1 MTTRWRLFE
10 ANRRRYW
17 NGRSDTIDVFRD
29 TYGPTDLAVV
39 FERATSRE
47 FKILLVQA
55 KLYGELG
62 CDRQRLKEFLNPKP
76 ETVELRIEYLEDK
89 NKSCGHTNTT
99 HTKIRTAD
107 DLDRHAEKAL
117 KTTSVVTAVV
127 YP

>member
-39 FERATSRE
+39 FKRTASRE

-62 CDRQRLKEFLNPKP
+62 CDRQRLKDFLDRKPK
-76 ETVELRIEYLEDK
+76 TVELRIEFLEYKD
-89 NKSCGHTNTT
+89 KSCGHTNTT

-107 DLDRHAEKAL
+107 DLDRHAKKLSKLRA
-117 KTTSVVTAVV
+117 
-127 YP
+127 